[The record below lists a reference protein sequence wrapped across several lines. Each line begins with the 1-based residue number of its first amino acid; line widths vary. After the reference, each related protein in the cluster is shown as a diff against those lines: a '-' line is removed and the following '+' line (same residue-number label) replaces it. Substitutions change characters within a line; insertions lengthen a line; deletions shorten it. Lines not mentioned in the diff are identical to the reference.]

1 MGNASFIDVKLQ
13 SKSNWYLIART
24 KLIILFLSERKRN
37 LLIAVASV
45 NTSTTIDLKQLVQ
58 LNSTFFL
65 SCYLSY
71 ELKTSHLIE
80 NCKQMQPS
88 RDVLKKRCSW
98 NMQQVCKR
106 APMPKC
112 DFSKVAKHLDGC
124 FCIGNG
130 THRIHSA
137 TVKTSVLFTLS
148 KIISK
153 A

>member
-1 MGNASFIDVKLQ
+1 MPNYNWKL
-13 SKSNWYLIART
+13 KWFLITRT

-37 LLIAVASV
+37 LLSAVASA
-45 NTSTTIDLKQLVQ
+45 NTRTTIDLKQLVQ

-65 SCYLSY
+65 SWYLSY

-88 RDVLKKRCSW
+88 RDVIKKRCSW
-98 NMQQVCKR
+98 NMQQVYKR

-112 DFSKVAKHLDGC
+112 DFNKVAKHLDGC
-124 FCIGNG
+124 FCIGNVK
-130 THRIHSA
+130 HRIHSA